1 MPIATTNPATGEVV
15 QKFEPQSAGQIEQ
28 KLQLAAT
35 AFQSHR
41 RTSFAERAGKM
52 TRVAEILEK
61 EKDECAHLMTLE
73 MGKPLKAAVAEAQKC
88 ATGCRYY
95 AQNAER
101 LLADEV
107 VEAGAKRSF
116 IRYLP
121 IGPILAI
128 MPWNFPFWQV
138 FRFVAP
144 ALMAGN
150 VGLLK
155 HASNVPQCALKI
167 EEIIRRAGFPE
178 GVFQTLLISSEPVD
192 GILND
197 PRVVAATLTGSEHA
211 GIQVG
216 VSAAKRIK
224 KVVLELGGSDPFI
237 VMPSA
242 DLDAA
247 VATAIDARIQ
257 NNGQSCIA
265 AKRFIIAEKIAD
277 DFERKFVKRMQ
288 DLRVGDP
295 FDESTQLGPL
305 ANADAVTSLDAD
317 VKKTVAAGARV
328 LTGGRPLDRPGYF
341 YAPTVLTDIPKNS
354 PAYKEEFFGPVASLF
369 RVKDIDQAIHVAND
383 SRFGLGASAWTNDP
397 GETERFINELEAG
410 LVFLNKMVASD
421 PRLPFGGVKHSGHG
435 RELAANGIREFM
447 NIKTVWIQ

>member
-1 MPIATTNPATGEVV
+1 MAITTTNPATGEILK
-15 QKFEPQSAGQIEQ
+15 KFEPLSAEQIEQ
-28 KLQLAAT
+28 KLQLAAD
-35 AFQSHR
+35 AFRRHR
-41 RTSFAERAGKM
+41 TTPFAERTAKM
-52 TRVAEILEK
+52 MRIAEILEK

-95 AQNAER
+95 AQNAEKF
-101 LLADEV
+101 LADEM
-107 VEAGAKRSF
+107 VEVGAKRSF

-167 EEIIRRAGFPE
+167 EEIIRRAGFAE
-178 GVFQTLLISSEPVD
+178 GVFQTLLIGSESVD
-192 GILND
+192 SILND
-197 PRVVAATLTGSEHA
+197 SRVVAATLTGSEQA

-265 AKRFIIAEKIAD
+265 AKRFIVSERIAD

-288 DLRVGDP
+288 ELRVGNP

-305 ANADAVTSLDAD
+305 ASADAVTSLDAD

-354 PAYKEEFFGPVASLF
+354 PAYREEFFGPVASLF
-369 RVKDIDQAIHVAND
+369 RVRDIDQAIHVAND
-383 SRFGLGASAWTNDP
+383 NRFGLGASAWTNDVA
-397 GETERFINELEAG
+397 ETERFINELDAG
-410 LVFLNKMVASD
+410 MVFLNKMVASD